1 MNKKY
6 MLCILFV
13 LIFFSMLVLAVA
25 GKSRFPLINKA
36 VSFVLL
42 PVESA
47 FTAVGNTGDG
57 IRGYWHSLTVLQ
69 DENEELKRDNAELRN
84 ANIAMASI
92 YAENQQLRKLLN
104 YNEQN
109 KSQTTVP
116 AKVIARN
123 FGDLRDSLYI
133 NVGADKGLQR
143 EMAVVTSEGMIG
155 IIDEVYDDYA
165 RVLLITSAQ
174 CRIGGRVLRS
184 DSRAVGVT
192 RGRSSAD
199 GSLLMEHI
207 FREASIR
214 EGDVIVT
221 SGFSGTHPENIL
233 IGKVTST
240 QMDSVGLLQQ
250 AVVVPAAD
258 IADVE
263 YVLVI
268 TSFTPQPKL
277 DNEKQG
283 GQAK

>member
-6 MLCILFV
+6 MLGLLSVI
-13 LIFFSMLVLAVA
+13 IMFSMLSLAVA

-36 VSFVLL
+36 VAFVLL
-42 PVESA
+42 PVESSI
-47 FTAVGNTGDG
+47 TAAGHTADG
-57 IRGYWHSLTVLQ
+57 IREFWKSLTVLRS
-69 DENEELKRDNAELRN
+69 ENEELKKDNAELRS
-84 ANIAMASI
+84 ANLAMAAI
-92 YAENQQLRKLLN
+92 YAENQQLRKLVG
-104 YNEQN
+104 YNEQH
-109 KSQTTVP
+109 KDQTTVP

-133 NVGADKGLQR
+133 NVGDDRGLKR
-143 EMAVVTSEGMIG
+143 EMAVVNQDGMVG
-155 IIDEVYDDYA
+155 VIDEVYDDYA
-165 RVLLITSAQ
+165 RVLLITSAN

-184 DSRAVGVT
+184 DSRAIGIT
-192 RGRSSAD
+192 CGRSSAD
-199 GSLLMEHI
+199 GSLIMDHI

-221 SGFSGTHPENIL
+221 SGFSGSHPENIL

-240 QMDSVGLLQQ
+240 KVDSVGLLQQ
-250 AVVVPAAD
+250 ANVIPAAD

-268 TSFTPQPKL
+268 TSFVPQPKL
-277 DNEKQG
+277 DSDVQG